1 VQNGLLYCLRKLGGF
16 MELEKII
23 RDVPDFPK
31 KGIIFKDI
39 TTLLKDT
46 AAFKYTIDMMVEKY
60 KDKGI
65 GKIIGIESRGFI
77 FGGAVAYLL
86 GCGFVPARKP
96 GKLPAEKISESYTL
110 EYGENTLELHTD
122 AIEAGE
128 KVVIVDDLLA
138 TGGTAAA
145 VAKLVEQLKGKIEGF
160 EFLIE
165 LGFLNGKEKL
175 EGYPVYSYL
184 RY

>member
-1 VQNGLLYCLRKLGGF
+1 
-16 MELEKII
+16 MDLEKII

-31 KGIIFKDI
+31 EGIIFKDI
-39 TTLLKDT
+39 TTLLKDPE
-46 AAFKYTIDMMVEKY
+46 AFKFTIDEMVKKY
-60 KDKGI
+60 RDKGI
-65 GKIIGIESRGFI
+65 GKIVGIESRGFI

-110 EYGENTLELHTD
+110 EYGTNTLELHTD
-122 AIEAGE
+122 AVGKGE

-138 TGGTAAA
+138 TGGTAEA
-145 VAKLVEQLKGKIEGF
+145 VVKLIERLGGEVAGI

-165 LGFLNGKEKL
+165 LEFLDGIKKL
-175 EGYPVYSYL
+175 EGYPVTSYL
-184 RY
+184 KY

>member
-1 VQNGLLYCLRKLGGF
+1 MDLT
-16 MELEKII
+16 KII
-23 RDVPDFPK
+23 RDVPDFPQ

-46 AAFKYTIDMMVEKY
+46 EAFKQTIDLMVEKY
-60 KDKGI
+60 RGKGI
-65 GKIIGIESRGFI
+65 DKIVGIESRGFI

-110 EYGENTLELHTD
+110 EYGSNSLELHTD
-122 AIEAGE
+122 AIEPGE
-128 KVVIVDDLLA
+128 KVVIIDDLLA

-145 VAKLVEQLKGKIEGF
+145 VAKLVERLKGEVVGI

-165 LGFLNGKEKL
+165 LEFLKGIEKIKD
-175 EGYPVYSYL
+175 YPVHSYI

>member
-1 VQNGLLYCLRKLGGF
+1 
-16 MELEKII
+16 MDLEKII
-23 RDVPDFPK
+23 RDVPDFPE

-39 TTLLKDT
+39 TTLLKDKD
-46 AAFKYTIDMMVEKY
+46 AFKYTIDLMVEKY
-60 KDKGI
+60 RDQHIDKI
-65 GKIIGIESRGFI
+65 VGIESRGFI
-77 FGGAVAYLL
+77 FGGCAAYLL

-96 GKLPAEKISESYTL
+96 GKLPSDKISESYTL
-110 EYGENTLELHTD
+110 EYGTNTLEIHTD

-128 KVVIVDDLLA
+128 KVVIIDDLLA

-145 VAKLVEQLKGKIEGF
+145 VAKMVGQLKGEVAAI

-165 LGFLNGKEKL
+165 LDFLKGRDKL
-175 EGYPVYSYL
+175 KGYTVNSYL